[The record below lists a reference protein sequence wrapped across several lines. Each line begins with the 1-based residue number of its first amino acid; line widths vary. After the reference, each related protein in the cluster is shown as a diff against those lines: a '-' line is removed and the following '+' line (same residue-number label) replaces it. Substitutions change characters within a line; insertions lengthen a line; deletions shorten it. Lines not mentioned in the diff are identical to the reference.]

1 MSVLDQVRPDE
12 ADVAALLERH
22 FNLMREQSPPE
33 SCHVLPANAL
43 DHPDIHLY
51 ALRYEGSAVAVGAI
65 KAQGAAGELKS
76 MHTAI
81 EARGHGYGRILL
93 VGLLEQARTLGLSR
107 LELET
112 GSGREHLAARN
123 LYASEGFS
131 ECPPFG
137 EYTHDPLST
146 FMAREI

>member
-1 MSVLDQVRPDE
+1 MPALDAVRPDE

-51 ALRYEGSAVAVGAI
+51 ALRRKSRAVAIGAI
-65 KAQGAAGELKS
+65 RVSGFAGELKS
-76 MHTAI
+76 MHTAM
-81 EARGHGYGRILL
+81 EARGHGYGRVLL
-93 VGLLEQARTLGLSR
+93 VGLLEKARALGLSR

-112 GSGREHLAARN
+112 GSGREHLAARS
-123 LYASEGFS
+123 LYTSEGFA

-137 EYTHDPLST
+137 DYTYDPLSI